1 VLLHLAQAEHR
12 VVVTL
17 DTDFGELAFR
27 FGLPADSGVIL
38 IRLEWRDPRTDHALA
53 LAALTSRDDWSA
65 TFAVIERDRVRIR
78 PLAPADDH
86 SEP

>member
-1 VLLHLAQAEHR
+1 MPGSGDRVLLHLAQAEHR

-38 IRLEWRDPRTDHALA
+38 IRLEWRDPIAFVFARWLLPTTTAPRGS
-53 LAALTSRDDWSA
+53 AALPCSRSQ
-65 TFAVIERDRVRIR
+65 
-78 PLAPADDH
+78 
-86 SEP
+86 